1 MPCGNE
7 AVDTVFAVGGCD
19 PWEKSPRRIQ
29 FSPDGQFEDCELIC
43 MHSKREEK
51 GRRSAQPRLAGVPL
65 LVDSHNR
72 PQLTIQGCGFEH
84 YLLHDQNWAALRICA
99 DV

>member
-1 MPCGNE
+1 MPRGTE

-19 PWEKSPRRIQ
+19 PSGKSPRRIQ
-29 FSPDGQFEDCELIC
+29 FSPDGQFEDCELIY

-51 GRRSAQPRLAGVPL
+51 GRPSAQPRLAGVPL
-65 LVDSHNR
+65 LADSHNR
-72 PQLTIQGCGFEH
+72 SELTIQGCGFEH
-84 YLLHDQNWAALRICA
+84 YLLHDQNSALKICA